1 MGSKTY
7 FSIPQNN
14 RPLKNRLN
22 LVLTNNSQL
31 LLNSHNHSNLIFFN
45 FDRNKDII
53 DNNYNNESYKLVKL
67 SVLVKNSNYSKKEI
81 FIIGGEKI
89 YNTYLDLMNTMNYF
103 DLQMKY
109 IYLTYINKNY
119 KCDTFF
125 PK

>member
-1 MGSKTY
+1 MKFIQNASQSVQSTIG
-7 FSIPQNN
+7 FSFGCE
-14 RPLKNRLN
+14 
-22 LVLTNNSQL
+22 NS
-31 LLNSHNHSNLIFFN
+31 SS
-45 FDRNKDII
+45 NKDII

-119 KCDTFF
+119 K
-125 PK
+125 